1 MEDKNIHLNDGSHT
15 IFINAKGITDNQ
27 KLQEFI
33 DYLRSGTVSKSLF
46 IKQLDNAVKVASHN
60 AEWREEYEM
69 LIMQEQYLLNQ
80 GRQEGRQE
88 ERIQSVITALKT
100 LNPEAVS
107 KVLEI
112 PLEEVLQIK
121 KMSIQK

>member
-1 MEDKNIHLNDGSHT
+1 
-15 IFINAKGITDNQ
+15 
-27 KLQEFI
+27 
-33 DYLRSGTVSKSLF
+33 
-46 IKQLDNAVKVASHN
+46 
-60 AEWREEYEM
+60 M

-121 KMSIQK
+121 KTNIQK

>member
-1 MEDKNIHLNDGSHT
+1 MKLATVGFLLLFNRRLHLICLPIGCRDFT
-15 IFINAKGITDNQ
+15 
-27 KLQEFI
+27 
-33 DYLRSGTVSKSLF
+33 DYLHSGTVSKSLF
-46 IKQLDNAVKVASHN
+46 IKQLANAVKVASHN

>member
-1 MEDKNIHLNDGSHT
+1 M
-15 IFINAKGITDNQ
+15 
-27 KLQEFI
+27 
-33 DYLRSGTVSKSLF
+33 
-46 IKQLDNAVKVASHN
+46 DNAVKVASHN

-80 GRQEGRQE
+80 GRQEGHQE

>member
-1 MEDKNIHLNDGSHT
+1 
-15 IFINAKGITDNQ
+15 
-27 KLQEFI
+27 
-33 DYLRSGTVSKSLF
+33 
-46 IKQLDNAVKVASHN
+46 
-60 AEWREEYEM
+60 M